1 MPLRASSSEERRQRS
16 EATPMA
22 SPGTGAPVTLR
33 VPLGRPRR
41 RLGGEDGTGVGSAE
55 DADATSDEVGS
66 AVPTDAPGA
75 TSEEGAP
82 SPSPSPSRARSDTA
96 RESRARATADP
107 PGRAA
112 SSLATSR
119 DRGHVPSNPSRRDQR
134 TGGRRSLTRAGVT
147 REGAPL
153 ATKGSP
159 RARRGRRH
167 PLRRPRARLAG
178 GRVPSSPRASRGW
191 ACPESSPRI
200 GKDSTAGDA
209 ARCAG
214 YTFANMG
221 PHSRAR
227 WVYRPPP
234 TAARRAFPYFF
245 PVRRAQN
252 ARRTFDAHARAR
264 HERAHFHPSR
274 TSPFAMG
281 KDKSMKDVGA
291 AQVRAPPLARSLP
304 PRHRPPPFPT
314 NISGA

>member
-1 MPLRASSSEERRQRS
+1 MVASSSSASSLSASSSLRLSRSGRRRRGTTASMPWGWIRALPLRASSSEERRQRS

-153 ATKGSP
+153 ATRGRHAHDAGDDILSVVP
-159 RARRGRRH
+159 ARVSRVGVCRRPNLRRG
-167 PLRRPRARLAG
+167 
-178 GRVPSSPRASRGW
+178 
-191 ACPESSPRI
+191 
-200 GKDSTAGDA
+200 
-209 ARCAG
+209 
-214 YTFANMG
+214 
-221 PHSRAR
+221 
-227 WVYRPPP
+227 
-234 TAARRAFPYFF
+234 
-245 PVRRAQN
+245 
-252 ARRTFDAHARAR
+252 
-264 HERAHFHPSR
+264 
-274 TSPFAMG
+274 
-281 KDKSMKDVGA
+281 
-291 AQVRAPPLARSLP
+291 
-304 PRHRPPPFPT
+304 
-314 NISGA
+314 